1 MIQNSYS
8 TSYLNIKTDNTFN
21 NFRQST
27 QENKKNTNGWCAKDM
42 DSLL

>member
-27 QENKKNTNGWCAKDM
+27 QENKKIQMAGV
-42 DSLL
+42 